1 VTLRTGLAAYWKLD
15 GAAAGVW
22 PDAHGAHD
30 LVSAGE
36 EPVALGSGILDGAM
50 NLGEQ
55 AWVAGYHLETA
66 VTALLDPS
74 GDFTVS
80 AWINP
85 VNRDWQDEPVFR
97 IAGAGGAEC
106 FFISTR
112 VWSGSGELYCTL
124 AAAGGGEG
132 VSCGGTTPVPGGAW
146 THCVA
151 VREAGALCLYLN
163 GVEDGAEAVPPEFTP
178 ASGLSGVVQLGT
190 TGAAQNFPG
199 LIDEVGFWRRAL
211 TPAEVARLYNGGAAL
226 AYELFG

>member
-1 VTLRTGLAAYWKLD
+1 LSAYWKLD
-15 GAAAGVW
+15 GPAAGVW
-22 PDAHGAHD
+22 PDAHGAHG
-30 LVSAGE
+30 LAAAGE

-50 NLGEQ
+50 NQGEQ
-55 AWVAGYHLETA
+55 AWVAGYYLETA

-74 GDFTVS
+74 GDFTLS
-80 AWINP
+80 AWINA

-132 VSCGGTTPVPGGAW
+132 LICSGTTAVPPGAW

-151 VREAGALCLYLN
+151 VRQGDALLLYFNGAQ
-163 GVEDGAEAVPPEFTP
+163 DGTAVVPPGFTP
-178 ASGLSGVVQLGT
+178 ASGLGGVVQLGT

-211 TPAEVARLYNGGAAL
+211 TAAELARLYNGGAGL
-226 AYELFG
+226 AYEFFG